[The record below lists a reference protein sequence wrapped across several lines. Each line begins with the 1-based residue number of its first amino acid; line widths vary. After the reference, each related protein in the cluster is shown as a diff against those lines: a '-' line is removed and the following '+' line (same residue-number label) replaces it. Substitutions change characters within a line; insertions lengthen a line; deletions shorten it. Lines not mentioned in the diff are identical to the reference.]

1 MSTYN
6 LMSKM
11 MDGWMDFCIQMYGA
25 DKKIRVIISTMIT
38 LGRQIQDNYYY
49 SKKDTQ
55 RRNKK
60 S

>member
-1 MSTYN
+1 MSI
-6 LMSKM
+6 M